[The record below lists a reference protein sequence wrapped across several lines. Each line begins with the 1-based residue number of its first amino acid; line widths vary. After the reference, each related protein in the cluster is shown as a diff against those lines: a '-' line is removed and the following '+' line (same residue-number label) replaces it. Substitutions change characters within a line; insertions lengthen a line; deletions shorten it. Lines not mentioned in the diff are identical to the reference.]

1 MPVIRDENGK
11 YVQLTPE
18 EYNQQISVMR
28 RRLNLDAEGKWVGDV
43 VPDLDV
49 VKINGEEFTGIGYEG
64 LLSVNTK
71 TYVTEPTRAGD
82 GAIKNI
88 NDYETFYVPRVKIN
102 FKYFSIQDYRRFCNA
117 IMSNEFIVEYY
128 DKQFGKRV
136 SHKMYAEPEEMYAIF
151 NVSTTVIGI
160 FDYEVSLIG
169 TLNDLDCNTTFMP
182 FQGFFKFFC
191 FFSEI
196 SAF

>member
-102 FKYFSIQDYRRFCNA
+102 FKYFSIRSKENLGINKALAKYKT
-117 IMSNEFIVEYY
+117 SGSSFIFISIPFALLKAQNVM
-128 DKQFGKRV
+128 KKRWLV
-136 SHKMYAEPEEMYAIF
+136 AA
-151 NVSTTVIGI
+151 
-160 FDYEVSLIG
+160 
-169 TLNDLDCNTTFMP
+169 
-182 FQGFFKFFC
+182 FFL
-191 FFSEI
+191 
-196 SAF
+196 